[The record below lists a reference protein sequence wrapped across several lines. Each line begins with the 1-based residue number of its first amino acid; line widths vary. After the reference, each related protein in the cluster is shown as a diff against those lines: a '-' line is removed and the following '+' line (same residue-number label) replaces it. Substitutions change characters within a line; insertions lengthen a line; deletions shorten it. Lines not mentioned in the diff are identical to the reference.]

1 MEIGLF
7 KKIGRIWP
15 LKIDWPL
22 FFAVMLLTL
31 AGLFTMS
38 TFSGDNSFFEKQLIW
53 IVVCVAIFFLLSSMD
68 FHFLRRSNI
77 LISLYLIITGL
88 LILLFI
94 IGSVFQGARSW
105 FDFGF
110 ASFEPV
116 DFAKLILILMLA
128 KYFSRR
134 HIEIA
139 DIKHIIVSGIYASIL
154 FLLVLF
160 QPDFGSAIIIFFVWL
175 GMVLVAGISRKH
187 LLLVFLVGIIS
198 FSLLWFY
205 AFEPYQKQRIM
216 TFLNPLTDIHGS
228 GYNAYQATVAV
239 GSGQIWGKGVGL
251 GTQSKLEFLP
261 EYQTD
266 FIFAAF
272 AEEWGFVGVIII
284 FALFGV
290 VIWRIIVNAV
300 EAESNFETLYGV
312 GLAIFLLIQF
322 ILHVG
327 INIGLL
333 PVTGT
338 TIPFLSYGGSHL
350 LTEFTGLGILM
361 GMRRYSRGVQR
372 RDTHNEMIGIS

>member
-1 MEIGLF
+1 MEGWFL
-7 KKIGRIWP
+7 KKIGHIWP
-15 LKIDWPL
+15 VKIDWPL
-22 FFAVMLLTL
+22 FFAVLLLTL

-38 TFSGDNSFFEKQLIW
+38 TFSGDNSFFEKQSVWILI
-53 IVVCVAIFFLLSSMD
+53 CVSAFFFLSGVD
-68 FHFLRRSNI
+68 YHFLRRSNV
-77 LISLYLIITGL
+77 LISLYLIIVGL
-88 LILLFI
+88 LVLLFV

-105 FDFGF
+105 FNFGF

-116 DFAKLILILMLA
+116 DLAKLVLILMLA

-139 DIKHIIVSGIYASIL
+139 DIKHIVVSGIYASIL

-187 LLLVFLVGIIS
+187 LLLVFLAGVVS

-205 AFEPYQKQRIM
+205 VFEPYQKQRIM

-239 GSGQIWGKGVGL
+239 GSGQIWGKGLAL

-272 AEEWGFVGVIII
+272 AEEWGFVGVMII
-284 FALFGV
+284 FSLFGI
-290 VIWRIIVNAV
+290 VIWRIIVIAT
-300 EAESNFETLYGV
+300 EAESNFEALYGV
-312 GLAIFLLIQF
+312 GLVILFLTHF
-322 ILHVG
+322 IVHVG

-350 LTEFTGLGILM
+350 LTEYTALGILM
-361 GMRRYSRGVQR
+361 GMRKYSRGIQKK
-372 RDTHNEMIGIS
+372 DAHNEMVGIS